1 MGLPRKLK
9 DLMLFNAGI
18 AYVGEV
24 SSVTLPKLS
33 RKLEAYRG
41 GGMDAEVKVDLGQEA
56 MEMEFTC
63 GGLMLDVLRQFGVM
77 TAAGVMLRFAG
88 AYQRDDSGAVD
99 KVEVI
104 VRGRHEEIDMGE
116 AKGGEDTEFKVKS
129 SLAYYKLVVNG
140 RTEIEI
146 DPINMVLIVGGVD
159 RLAERR
165 AALGI

>member
-9 DLMLFNAGI
+9 DLMLFNAGV

-24 SSVTLPKLS
+24 GSVTLPKLS
-33 RKLEAYRG
+33 RKLEAWRG
-41 GGMDAEVKVDLGQEA
+41 GGMDGEVKVDLGQEA

-88 AYQRDDSGAVD
+88 AYQRDDTGAVD

>member
-9 DLMLFNAGI
+9 DLMLFNAGV

-24 SSVTLPKLS
+24 GSVTLPKLS
-33 RKLEAYRG
+33 RKLEAWRG
-41 GGMDAEVKVDLGQEA
+41 GGMDGEVKVDLGQEA

-63 GGLMLDVLRQFGVM
+63 GGLMLDILRQFGVM

-88 AYQRDDSGAVD
+88 AYQRDDTGTVD

-146 DPINMVLIVGGVD
+146 DPINMVLISGGVD